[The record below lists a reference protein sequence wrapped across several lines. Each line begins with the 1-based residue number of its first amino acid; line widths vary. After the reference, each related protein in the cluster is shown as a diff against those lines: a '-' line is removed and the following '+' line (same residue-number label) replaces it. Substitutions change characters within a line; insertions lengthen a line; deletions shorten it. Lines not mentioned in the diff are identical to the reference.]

1 MNAGKAF
8 PNIDAVNTR
17 IATALA
23 VLPATALALTGCS
36 AIGDAVSEEISEQVS
51 EEIIEQ
57 AGGEGVDVDINDGE
71 VSVETS
77 SGSFTVGGGE
87 IPDDYPSEFAP
98 LVDGDPASVVRNETE
113 DGVSFIISIAVDDD
127 FDTAVE
133 EATGLLERAGLVS
146 AFETKAD
153 GYAQYGYNETDELS
167 VVGMVIIADDETV
180 SVSYTVVAKP

>member
-1 MNAGKAF
+1 MSPLSRLPSIDSMNS
-8 PNIDAVNTR
+8 R
-17 IATALA
+17 IVAALA
-23 VLPATALALTGCS
+23 VLPSTALALTGCS
-36 AIGDAVSEEISEQVS
+36 AIGDAVSEEIGEQVS

-98 LVDGDPASVVRNETE
+98 LVDGEPASVVRTETE
-113 DGVSFIISIAVDDD
+113 DGVSFIISIVVDGD
-127 FDTAVE
+127 FDSAVE
-133 EATGLLERAGLVS
+133 DATGLLEGAGLVS

-153 GYAQYGYNETDELS
+153 GYAQYGYEETDDLA
-167 VVGMVIIADDETV
+167 VVGMVILDDDETV
-180 SVSYTVVAKP
+180 SVSYTVVATP